1 MLKSGSNG
9 VSLMSFLSNNLI
21 RSLLCE
27 GNISSY
33 IKGRK
38 LKWKE
43 YRYSLN
49 KGFPCGS
56 AGKESTCSA
65 GDRSSIPGL
74 GRSLS
79 WEV

>member
-9 VSLMSFLSNNLI
+9 MSLLSFLSNNLI

-27 GNISSY
+27 GNINSY
-33 IKGRK
+33 IKGGK
-38 LKWKE
+38 VKWKE
-43 YRYSLN
+43 YRYSLY

-65 GDRSSIPGL
+65 GDLSLIPGL
-74 GRSLS
+74 ERSLS